1 MAVKKN
7 ERRIPSLDSPTLMS
21 AQDKAKGDSKAA
33 RTKIV
38 SVSLPPDIAW
48 AITEAAHDMRISRSE
63 FVERACRRELRL
75 FENRR
80 ARREGDG
87 E

>member
-1 MAVKKN
+1 MALKKN
-7 ERRIPSLDSPTLMS
+7 ERRVPSLEAPTLMG
-21 AQDKAKGDSKAA
+21 AQDATKGDSKAT

-80 ARREGDG
+80 ARRE
-87 E
+87 ETEE